1 MAIFNWM
8 FKGLRWTRKKFII
21 DIPPMPKEQ
30 RDALI
35 LNIENFISKT
45 ISDSIAKTASNEI
58 SKAR

>member
-8 FKGLRWTRKKFII
+8 FKGLKWTRKKFIV

-35 LNIENFISKT
+35 KHIEDFLSKT
-45 ISDSIAKTASNEI
+45 ISDSASKMVSNEI
-58 SKAR
+58 SKTR